1 MWLHRGYPILL
12 LPSQLYQYDRPR
24 DRWLYAR
31 NISMHA
37 SIDSFIS
44 PSTSP
49 MGKHKLGSAAF
60 ENLKPLEEARH
71 NNNA

>member
-1 MWLHRGYPILL
+1 MTGLATYTDATVTLQ
-12 LPSQLYQYDRPR
+12 PSRLDL
-24 DRWLYAR
+24 DICWVLG